1 MASDLAKCVILGQL
15 LALLI
20 AVTAAAST
28 ALANAGLSFPALQSS
43 LNYFLLAIIYGSL
56 RLLRGTALKSLTRP
70 WWQYAFLAFLDVEAN
85 FLVVLA
91 FRYSSVTSITLLD
104 CWSIP
109 VALALTRILSLA
121 AYKKGHYG
129 GAALCIVGLAM
140 LVATDRQFDG
150 GNSDGSRGSGG
161 GNEEQSSGNK
171 LSFWGDILVIL
182 GASLYAGCNVLQEHL
197 LGDVEPSELLC
208 MLGCFGLLLSICQS
222 VLTGEVQ
229 TLLHYSAPW
238 PKLEIII
245 GPWIAYGFSM
255 FAFYSLVPF
264 ELQWGGAAILNLS
277 LLSSDLWS
285 ALARLIFFGG
295 FSAWSAVSFLVAFVF
310 VAAGIAL
317 YSYAGEAKRDGG
329 GGGFDGFEFVDNRLR
344 AGGEERGGKYQR
356 VQGISSE
363 DYFGAES
370 SIHISSNPAEV
381 EEGTLDVLATELVA
395 SPSAIARPPSS
406 ASEKLT

>member
-1 MASDLAKCVILGQL
+1 MGSDLAKCILLGQL
-15 LALLI
+15 LALFI
-20 AVTAAAST
+20 AITASAST

-56 RLLRGTALKSLTRP
+56 RLLRGLALKPLTRP
-70 WWQYAFLAFLDVEAN
+70 WWQYAVLAFLDVEAN

-129 GAALCIVGLAM
+129 GASLCILGLAV
-140 LVATDRQFDG
+140 LVATDRHFAG
-150 GNSDGSRGSGG
+150 GSSGG
-161 GNEEQSSGNK
+161 GNREQPSSNK
-171 LSFWGDILVIL
+171 FSFWGDMLVIL

-208 MLGCFGLLLSICQS
+208 MLGCFGLVLSICQS
-222 VLTGEVQ
+222 VLTAEVQ
-229 TLLHYSAPW
+229 TVLHYPATW
-238 PKLEIII
+238 PALGVIL
-245 GPWIAYGFSM
+245 GPWIAYGVSM
-255 FAFYSLVPF
+255 FAFYSLVPY

-285 ALARLIFFGG
+285 ALARLTFFGG
-295 FSAWSAVSFLVAFVF
+295 FSALSALSFLVAFLF

-329 GGGFDGFEFVDNRLR
+329 DFNGFEFVDNRLR
-344 AGGEERGGKYQR
+344 RSGIERGGKYHQ
-356 VQGISSE
+356 VQGISSD

-370 SIHISSNPAEV
+370 SMYISSNPAEV
-381 EEGTLDVLATELVA
+381 EEGSISDALATELA
-395 SPSAIARPPSS
+395 ATPLERARPPS
-406 ASEKLT
+406 ALEN